1 MSGSELRDRHLTPE
15 EMVAHVFPTHDGAAP
30 VPLHLSVCRA
40 CQSKAARLRESF
52 LLDKGAIEGVMEEI
66 PAPFWEEQAAAVM
79 AKVREEV
86 STPAG
91 IASFPY
97 RWKARVLRRPV
108 LAAAS
113 LAAAVVLVA
122 GLTLLRPHTP
132 APASAEPQVAHANL
146 GGFTEAADV
155 RDDEL
160 LRSIDASLS
169 EEIPFRSLIPEE
181 V

>member
-1 MSGSELRDRHLTPE
+1 MSGPELRDRHLTLE
-15 EMVAHVFPTHDGAAP
+15 ETVAHVFPTHDGAAP
-30 VPLHLSVCRA
+30 VPLHLSVCRD
-40 CQSKAARLRESF
+40 CQARASRLRESF
-52 LLDKGAIEGVMEEI
+52 LLDKGAIEGVLEEI
-66 PAPFWEEQAAAVM
+66 PAPFWEEQSAAVM
-79 AKVREEV
+79 GKVREGGSSPV
-86 STPAG
+86 G

-97 RWKARVLRRPV
+97 RWKASVLRRPV

-122 GLTLLRPHTP
+122 GLTLLRPRAP
-132 APASAEPQVAHANL
+132 APATVDPQVAHANL